1 MSATLPGQSSGP
13 YEAREFDLTAVT
25 GLSARA
31 VELHL
36 ELYRGY
42 VKAFN
47 SLLAEQQAAFPAA
60 GEAAVPL
67 DLAAHARRFAF
78 EHNGIVLHELF
89 FEALGA
95 PGGSSPDREGRL
107 ADAAARSFGSL
118 EQWMQHAAAL
128 AQLRGIGWIVTL
140 HDPARDVLYN
150 AWVDLHHLSVPAN
163 LQVVLALDLWEHAY
177 LLDFAPAQRGNY
189 FEMLWN
195 SVDWSKVE
203 QRCG

>member
-13 YEAREFDLTAVT
+13 YEARDFDLSAVT

-47 SLLAEQQAAFPAA
+47 TLLAEQQAAFPAA

-67 DLAAHARRFAF
+67 DLASHARRFAF

-95 PGGSSPDREGRL
+95 PGGSSPDKQGRL
-107 ADAAARSFGSL
+107 ADAASRSFGSL

-128 AQLRGIGWIVTL
+128 AQLRGIGWVVTL
-140 HDPARDVLYN
+140 HDPARDMLYN

-163 LQVVLALDLWEHAY
+163 LRVVLALDLWEHAY
-177 LLDFAPAQRGNY
+177 LLDFAPAQRDNY
-189 FEMLWN
+189 FELLWT
-195 SVDWSKVE
+195 SVNWGLVE

>member
-1 MSATLPGQSSGP
+1 MSAVLPGAATGP

-36 ELYRGY
+36 ELYGGY

-47 SLLAEQQAAFPAA
+47 TLLAEQQAAYPAA
-60 GEAAVPL
+60 GEPATPL
-67 DLAAHARRFAF
+67 DLSAHARRFAF

-95 PGGSSPDREGRL
+95 PGGSSPDRQGRL
-107 ADAAARSFGSL
+107 ADCAGRSFGSL

-128 AQLRGIGWIVTL
+128 AQLRGVGWVVTL

-150 AWVDLHHLSVPAN
+150 AWVDLHHLAVPAN

-177 LLDFAPAQRGNY
+177 LLDFAPAQRDTY
-189 FEMLWN
+189 FEMLWS
-195 SVDWSKVE
+195 SVNWSKVE
-203 QRCG
+203 QRCD

>member
-1 MSATLPGQSSGP
+1 MSTTLPGQSNGP
-13 YEAREFDLTAVT
+13 YTAREFDLSAVT
-25 GLSARA
+25 GLSTRA
-31 VELHL
+31 VALHL

-47 SLLAEQQAAFPAA
+47 AVLAEQQAAFPTVGDAV
-60 GEAAVPL
+60 VPL
-67 DLAAHARRFAF
+67 DLSAHARRFAF

-95 PGGSSPDREGRL
+95 PGGSSPGQQGRL
-107 ADAAARSFGSL
+107 AEAAARSFGSI

-128 AQLRGIGWIVTL
+128 AKLRGIGWIVTL
-140 HDPARDVLYN
+140 HDPERDLLYN
-150 AWVDLHHLSVPAN
+150 TWVDLHHLGVPAN
-163 LQVVLALDLWEHAY
+163 LRVVLALDLWEHAY
-177 LLDFAPAQRGNY
+177 LLDFSPAQRGNY

>member
-1 MSATLPGQSSGP
+1 MSAVMLGQANGP

-31 VELHL
+31 VDIHL

-42 VKAFN
+42 VKSLN
-47 SLLAEQQAAFPAA
+47 MLLAEQRAAFPAA
-60 GEAAVPL
+60 GEPATPL
-67 DLAAHARRFAF
+67 DLAAHTRRFAF
-78 EHNGIVLHELF
+78 EHNGVVLHELF

-95 PGGSSPDREGRL
+95 PGGSSPDKHGRL
-107 ADAAARSFGSL
+107 ADAASRSFGSL
-118 EQWMQHAAAL
+118 EQWLQHATAL
-128 AQLRGIGWIVTL
+128 SKLRGIGWVVVM
-140 HDPARDVLYN
+140 HDPVRNVLYN
-150 AWVDLHHLSVPAN
+150 AWVDLHHLNVPAN
-163 LQVVLALDLWEHAY
+163 LRVVLALDLWEHAY

-189 FEMLWN
+189 FQLLWS

>member
-1 MSATLPGQSSGP
+1 MSATLPGQSNGP
-13 YEAREFDLTAVT
+13 YTAREFDLSAVT

-47 SLLAEQQAAFPAA
+47 ALLAEQQAAFPAA
-60 GEAAVPL
+60 GDAVVPL
-67 DLAAHARRFAF
+67 DLSAHARRFAF
-78 EHNGIVLHELF
+78 EYNGIVLHELF

-95 PGGSSPDREGRL
+95 PGGSSPDKQGRL
-107 ADAAARSFGSL
+107 AAAAARSFGSM

-140 HDPARDVLYN
+140 HDPERDVLYN
-150 AWVDLHHLSVPAN
+150 TWVDLHHLGVPAN
-163 LQVVLALDLWEHAY
+163 LRVVLALDLWEHAY
-177 LLDFAPAQRGNY
+177 LLDFAPAQRENY

-195 SVDWSKVE
+195 SVDWARVE